1 VLCIAVPVVVCPD
14 SSSGVFMVIFVY
26 SKLKLVEK
34 KIIKPVNIAFI
45 LQLGMEVKI
54 MLSTSPS
61 QYLLTFSFITTHDY

>member
-1 VLCIAVPVVVCPD
+1 
-14 SSSGVFMVIFVY
+14 MVIFVY